1 MSDAEFLAYLKDH
14 PELWGIVMS
23 VLLEHSDAEDAAQ
36 AS

>member
-1 MSDAEFLAYLKDH
+1 MPDDEFLAYLKEH

-23 VLLEHSDAEDAAQ
+23 VLLEHSEAERDAQ

>member
-1 MSDAEFLAYLKDH
+1 MHDAEFLAYLKKH

-23 VLLEHSDAEDAAQ
+23 VLLEHSETEDAAQ